1 MLCIASPG
9 DRHCFVRYQQNDSV
23 FQEGVCPLSTV
34 STHVGSPELPE
45 VASRGQVSEF
55 TGLSVPTLARWAA
68 EGKGPRFRRAGGRV
82 LYRRA
87 DVIAWLDSLDAG
99 GEGA

>member
-1 MLCIASPG
+1 MPRPSPAA
-9 DRHCFVRYQQNDSV
+9 
-23 FQEGVCPLSTV
+23 PPSTPRE
-34 STHVGSPELPE
+34 HLPE
-45 VASRGQVSEF
+45 IATRQEVSAY
-55 TGLSVPTLARWAA
+55 TRISMPTLARWAG

-99 GEGA
+99 GEEA